1 MAAATAVFAPASAT
15 AQLLLHR
22 RRSHSRRI
30 YSCGPAIAL
39 ARLSSSLCGGVRQ
52 RPISPSCGYGR
63 APLVPASDN
72 WGNWTFLLSTAA
84 LGTWSEKRS
93 PVGKALTGALVSLL
107 LGLAASSA
115 GVVAAGATAYRV
127 ALDYLLP
134 LAIPLLLFRT
144 DLRRR
149 RRGVFRSTG
158 SLLLA
163 FLLGSAATAMGT
175 VVAFRLVP
183 MRSLGPDN
191 WNIAVAVMTR
201 HIGGALS
208 FAAVCEALGV
218 SPSAQAAGQAAGDAT
233 FALYFTALFALAA
246 MIPAE
251 DSRPTGEGSDEQLA
265 AAGNTPP
272 AASSATAVA
281 AAFAMCTAGKLATSM
296 LGRQL
301 GIQGASLPYATAT
314 VAVALATFFPSQI
327 GKLAPSDEALA
338 GILMQVLFAAVGAN
352 GSIGNA
358 INKAPGIFAFAFAFA
373 FVQVAARLLVT
384 LGVGK
389 LLGFDRKLP
398 LVASAANVGGL
409 TAAGGMAAAK
419 GWTSMVAPGILAGI
433 LGIAITSLM
442 AAVPLAICFY
452 LFFQRAFANPITMA
466 VAIGIGFFLV
476 IGISVL
482 ALLNYRNFRK

>member
-22 RRSHSRRI
+22 RRSRSRRI

-134 LAIPLLLFRT
+134 LAIPLLLFRA

-163 FLLGSAATAMGT
+163 FLLGSGT
-175 VVAFRLVP
+175 CLSIIFLRRVCRMPSLNIFRCYACFRSGDGDGHGGGVP
-183 MRSLGPDN
+183 ARPD
-191 WNIAVAVMTR
+191 AVA
-201 HIGGALS
+201 G
-208 FAAVCEALGV
+208 
-218 SPSAQAAGQAAGDAT
+218 
-233 FALYFTALFALAA
+233 
-246 MIPAE
+246 
-251 DSRPTGEGSDEQLA
+251 
-265 AAGNTPP
+265 
-272 AASSATAVA
+272 
-281 AAFAMCTAGKLATSM
+281 
-296 LGRQL
+296 
-301 GIQGASLPYATAT
+301 
-314 VAVALATFFPSQI
+314 
-327 GKLAPSDEALA
+327 
-338 GILMQVLFAAVGAN
+338 
-352 GSIGNA
+352 
-358 INKAPGIFAFAFAFA
+358 
-373 FVQVAARLLVT
+373 
-384 LGVGK
+384 
-389 LLGFDRKLP
+389 
-398 LVASAANVGGL
+398 
-409 TAAGGMAAAK
+409 AGGQLEDRDSPDDPPHR
-419 GWTSMVAPGILAGI
+419 W
-433 LGIAITSLM
+433 
-442 AAVPLAICFY
+442 
-452 LFFQRAFANPITMA
+452 R
-466 VAIGIGFFLV
+466 
-476 IGISVL
+476 
-482 ALLNYRNFRK
+482 